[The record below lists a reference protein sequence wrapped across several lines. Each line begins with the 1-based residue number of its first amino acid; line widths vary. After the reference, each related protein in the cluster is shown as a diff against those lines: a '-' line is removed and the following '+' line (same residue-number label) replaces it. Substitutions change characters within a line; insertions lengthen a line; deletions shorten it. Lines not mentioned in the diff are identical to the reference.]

1 MEVKIKKLGVCGV
14 LNIHAS
20 EGNDQIRMA
29 GKSISGAGE
38 FISSLL
44 QITANWKEKMNNHN
58 VIDGEEYLITFIS
71 DGKIREIYGKG
82 AYPIN
87 YGKFTSLLMGAVEKC
102 KRL

>member
-1 MEVKIKKLGVCGV
+1 MEVKIKKFGLGGV

-20 EGNDQIRMA
+20 EDNDQIRMA

-44 QITANWKEKMNNHN
+44 HITANWKEKMVNHN

-71 DGKIREIYGKG
+71 DGKTREIYGKG

-87 YGKFTSLLMGAVEKC
+87 YGKFISLLKGVVEKC